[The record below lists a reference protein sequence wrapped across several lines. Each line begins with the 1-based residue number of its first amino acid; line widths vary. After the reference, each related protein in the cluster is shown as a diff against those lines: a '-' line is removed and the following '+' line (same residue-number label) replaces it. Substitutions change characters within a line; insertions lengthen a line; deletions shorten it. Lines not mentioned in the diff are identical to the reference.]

1 MFAGIKYLLSCC
13 WKFNPKYII
22 LLVFRQVAS
31 VLSVYIG
38 LIMPQYILDSVFI
51 YKNADMSWKYVIA
64 FISISIVIS
73 IYSHL
78 ILNIISVER
87 MKTFRKFQLYLG
99 KKMMSARFEDIES
112 EEFLNLKTKAEKF
125 LYGNGNGFASV
136 LENAIDLFGKL
147 FSLMTISSIITSLN
161 SKLILILL
169 IIVVLSSAITGLN
182 QKANIKI
189 NLEKAVQERRSS
201 YFSNLFQDFRF
212 GKEIRV
218 YNLVSWLSDKYKSQL
233 DKMMVFY
240 KKMAN
245 VNILYGLLNLL
256 VANFQLVVSYIYV
269 INEAFKGVITVGEF
283 TKYLSSIN
291 LFSSTLKDIING
303 LINLQQYTD
312 YYKAYD
318 QYIKIEDIFS
328 DDGKIIKDELC
339 STEIMDIE
347 FVHVYFKYQ
356 SQENYSL
363 QDISIRFSGLEKIAI
378 VGENGAGKST
388 FIKLLLRIYKP
399 TRGKILLNGIDIQS
413 INYDL
418 YIKNFST
425 VFQDFKLFSFTVEE
439 NIMFGNKNYT
449 SVERALEQTGLLNKI
464 MSLPQKENTYIYKD
478 FDKRGFT
485 PSGGEE
491 QKIAMARAVCQECA
505 KVILLDEPT
514 SALDPMAEIEVYNQ
528 FNVLYNSRMCFY
540 ISHRLACTQYCSRI
554 IVFNE
559 GKIVED
565 GSQENLLK
573 LGGEF
578 KRMYE
583 MQKKMYK

>member
-1 MFAGIKYLLSCC
+1 
-13 WKFNPKYII
+13 
-22 LLVFRQVAS
+22 
-31 VLSVYIG
+31 
-38 LIMPQYILDSVFI
+38 
-51 YKNADMSWKYVIA
+51 
-64 FISISIVIS
+64 
-73 IYSHL
+73 
-78 ILNIISVER
+78 
-87 MKTFRKFQLYLG
+87 
-99 KKMMSARFEDIES
+99 MMSARFEDIES
-112 EEFLNLKTKAEKF
+112 EEFLNMKSRAEKF
-125 LYGNGNGFASV
+125 LYGNGNGFGSV

-147 FSLMTISSIITSLN
+147 FSLITISSIIATLN
-161 SKLILILL
+161 SKLIVILL
-169 IIVVLSSAITGLN
+169 IIVILNSFVTGLN

-218 YNLVSWLSDKYKSQL
+218 YNLVEWLSEKYKVQL
-233 DKMMVFY
+233 DKMIIFY
-240 KKMAN
+240 KRMAI
-245 VNILYGLLNLL
+245 VNIIYGLLNLL
-256 VANFQLVVSYIYV
+256 ISNFQLIVSYIYV
-269 INEAFKGVITVGEF
+269 INEAFKNVITVGQF

-291 LFSSTLKDIING
+291 SFSSTLKDIIYG

-312 YYKAYD
+312 YYKAYE

-328 DDGKIIKDELC
+328 IEDKKGQTELA
-339 STEIMDIE
+339 STEIMEIE

-356 SQENYSL
+356 TQENYSL
-363 QDISIRFSGLEKIAI
+363 RDISIRFSGLEKIAI

-388 FIKLLLRIYKP
+388 FIKLLLGIYKP
-399 TRGKILLNGIDIQS
+399 TKGKILLNGINIQS
-413 INYDL
+413 INYDV
-418 YIKNFST
+418 YIKNFAT

-439 NIMFGNKNYT
+439 NIVFGNKNNI
-449 SVERALEQTGLLNKI
+449 SLEAALKQTGLFNKI
-464 MSLPQKENTYIYKD
+464 MSLPQKEKTYVYKD
-478 FDKRGFT
+478 FDKYGFT

-491 QKIAMARAVCQECA
+491 QKIAMARAVCQENA

-528 FNVLYNSRMCFY
+528 FNALYNSKMCLY

-565 GSQENLLK
+565 GNHENLLK
-573 LGGEF
+573 SGGEF

-583 MQKKMYK
+583 MQKNIYK